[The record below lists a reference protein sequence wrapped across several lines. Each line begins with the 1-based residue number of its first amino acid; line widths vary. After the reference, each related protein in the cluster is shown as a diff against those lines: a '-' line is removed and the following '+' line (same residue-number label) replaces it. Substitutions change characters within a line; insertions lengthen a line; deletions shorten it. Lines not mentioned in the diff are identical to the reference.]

1 MTEGDEEYIG
11 RLATSSVVIG
21 GGCEGGIFYG
31 AVTADGRMIFM
42 VGIVQTVSLCKQWQ
56 PLR

>member
-31 AVTADGRMIFM
+31 AVG
-42 VGIVQTVSLCKQWQ
+42 G
-56 PLR
+56 